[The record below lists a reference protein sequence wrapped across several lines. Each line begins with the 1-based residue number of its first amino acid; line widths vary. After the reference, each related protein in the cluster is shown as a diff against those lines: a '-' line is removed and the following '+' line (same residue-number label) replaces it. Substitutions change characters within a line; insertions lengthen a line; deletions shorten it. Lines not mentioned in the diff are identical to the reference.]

1 MAIYAAPFQITW
13 FDWKWRSCRLKP
25 HPPTYDEFLKSQNL
39 GPLSPKIN
47 LEIFDNEDI
56 GDDGIL
62 RDTYVSKDLE
72 EYDALEGDSDSESDL
87 GGGYLDST
95 ENPFV
100 WFIYKVPH
108 FIKFNFICL
117 DL

>member
-1 MAIYAAPFQITW
+1 MENEDPI
-13 FDWKWRSCRLKP
+13 DEP

-100 WFIYKVPH
+100 
-108 FIKFNFICL
+108 
-117 DL
+117 